1 MNTKSNFGRLG
12 WLVILYVLFLYMFSS
27 TPPDTLNVTAGFFAN
42 ALGLPNSN
50 PLLIFSAV
58 GGFVGIPVALI
69 FGQIIAKFGAKW
81 PTVGILVV
89 YAVIWLLN
97 GHPHASPRNVHRQ
110 I

>member
-58 GGFVGIPVALI
+58 EIGR
-69 FGQIIAKFGAKW
+69 
-81 PTVGILVV
+81 
-89 YAVIWLLN
+89 
-97 GHPHASPRNVHRQ
+97 ASWRERVSINV
-110 I
+110 